1 MTAPVSSAV
10 MLEEATW
17 REQEAAHAERADAL
31 TRAHRERRQTGQA
44 HPVEDF
50 LYTYYPTRPAQ
61 LRRWHPGA
69 GVLLAGGADRAG
81 WRWYRVDGVDGAGR
95 AWLDVGAF
103 LADRGEGVAWA
114 RELLSRTL
122 ERPGRYTCFGMHEW
136 AMVYRTRQVRHQQ
149 VPLRL
154 GAAGTDE
161 VVRAHPLRCTHF
173 DAFRFFTED
182 AVPRNERH
190 LDRASQLELEQPGCL
205 HANMDTYRVAMKLG
219 PAVPGELLLDCFELA
234 RDIRELDMRA
244 SPYDLRDWGYEPVPV
259 ETAAGKA
266 TYVAAQREFTVRAN
280 ALRERLLAAVA
291 ALGGTDSRAT

>member
-10 MLEEATW
+10 VLEEATW

-31 TRAHRERRQTGQA
+31 TRAHRERRQTGQP

-103 LADRGEGVAWA
+103 LADRGEGAAWA

-122 ERPGRYTCFGMHEW
+122 ERPALYTCFGMTEW
-136 AMVYRTRQVRHQQ
+136 AVVYRTRQ
-149 VPLRL
+149 LRL
-154 GAAGTDE
+154 GAEGTDE
-161 VVRAHPLRCTHF
+161 VLRAHALRCTHF
-173 DAFRFFTED
+173 GAFRFFAED

-205 HANMDTYRVAMKLG
+205 RANMDTCRVAMKLG

-244 SPYDLRDWGYEPVPV
+244 SRSEEHTSEL
-259 ETAAGKA
+259 
-266 TYVAAQREFTVRAN
+266 Q
-280 ALRERLLAAVA
+280 
-291 ALGGTDSRAT
+291 SRG